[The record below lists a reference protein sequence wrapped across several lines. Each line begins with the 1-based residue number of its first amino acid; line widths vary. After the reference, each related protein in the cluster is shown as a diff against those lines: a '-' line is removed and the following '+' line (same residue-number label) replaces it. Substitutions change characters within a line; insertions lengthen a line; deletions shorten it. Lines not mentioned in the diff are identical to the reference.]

1 MSTSVTIPLDTLTRL
16 TQDLFVRAGMSE
28 SDAAT
33 LAEALIWA
41 NLRGVDTHGISRVP
55 WYADLIKKG
64 LLNPKPKLSLR
75 KETAATVSIDADR
88 ASGPVAMRFAAGH
101 AVRKAREAGA
111 CFAVVAHTTHTA
123 ALGFYARD
131 IARQGCAALIAAAS
145 LPMMPYHG
153 SAASSVST
161 SPLCIAVPRGQGEPL
176 VLDIATSVI
185 SFGKLML
192 MKKAGKP
199 LEPGWAIDA
208 SGAPTTDSA
217 AAVMPLPLGGP
228 KGAGLSLMIECL
240 ASLLADNPILSNVL
254 DGSDTVHR
262 QNALILA
269 IDIAAFVELDTFQ
282 ANVDLLVAGLKATP
296 LGIGFSE
303 ILMPGERGDRE
314 MDVRR
319 RTGIPVPAAAFADF
333 RRVATEFGVAVPE
346 RF

>member
-1 MSTSVTIPLDTLTRL
+1 MSTFVTIPPDTLTRL

-64 LLNPKPKLSLR
+64 VLNPKPKLSLR
-75 KETAATVSIDADR
+75 KETGATVSIDADR

-111 CFAVVAHTTHTA
+111 GFAVVAHTTHTA

-131 IARQGCAALIAAAS
+131 IARHGCAALIAAAS
-145 LPMMPYHG
+145 IPMMPYHG

-161 SPLCIAVPRGQGEPL
+161 SPFCIAVPRGQGEPL

-217 AAVMPLPLGGP
+217 TAVMPLPLGGP

-240 ASLLADNPILSNVL
+240 ASLLADNPILSKVL

-296 LGIGFSE
+296 LGVGFSE

-333 RRVATEFGVAVPE
+333 RRVAAEFGVVVPE

>member
-1 MSTSVTIPLDTLTRL
+1 MSTAVTIPPDTLTHL
-16 TQDLFVRAGMSE
+16 TQDLFVRAGMPE

-41 NLRGVDTHGISRVP
+41 NLRGVDSHGISRVP
-55 WYADLIKKG
+55 WYADMIRKG
-64 LLNPKPKLSLR
+64 VLNPKPQLR
-75 KETAATVSIDADR
+75 VRQETGATVSVDADR

-111 CFAVVAHTTHTA
+111 GFALVARTTHTA

-145 LPMMPYHG
+145 IPAMPYHG
-153 SAASSVST
+153 SGKASVST
-161 SPLCIAVPRGQGEPL
+161 SPFCVAVPRGEGEPL

-192 MKKAGKP
+192 MKKAGKL

-208 SGAPTTDSA
+208 AGAPTTDSA

-240 ASLLADNPILSNVL
+240 TSLLAGNPILAKVL
-254 DGSDTVHR
+254 DGTETVHR
-262 QNALILA
+262 QNAMILA
-269 IDIAAFVELDTFQ
+269 VDIAAFVELDAFR
-282 ANVDLLVAGLKATP
+282 ANVDHLVAAITGTP
-296 LGIGFSE
+296 LGAGFSE

-314 MDVRR
+314 TEVRR

-333 RRVATEFGVAVPE
+333 RRVATELGVTVPE

>member
-1 MSTSVTIPLDTLTRL
+1 MSKFVTIPPDTLTRL
-16 TQDLFVRAGMSE
+16 SQDLFVGAGMPAA
-28 SDAAT
+28 DAAT

-41 NLRGVDTHGISRVP
+41 NLRGVDSHGISRVP
-55 WYADLIKKG
+55 WYADMIRKG
-64 LLNPKPKLSLR
+64 VLNPKPKLSVR
-75 KETAATVSIDADR
+75 KETGATVSIEADR
-88 ASGPVAMRFAAGH
+88 ASGPVAMRFAVGH

-111 CFAVVAHTTHTA
+111 GFALVAGTTHTA

-145 LPMMPYHG
+145 VPIMPYHG

-161 SPLCIAVPRGQGEPL
+161 SPFCIAVPRRQTEPL

-208 SGAPTTDSA
+208 AGAPTTDPA

-240 ASLLADNPILSNVL
+240 ASLLADNPILTKVL
-254 DGSDTVHR
+254 DGTDTVHR

-269 IDIAAFVELDTFQ
+269 LDIAAFVDLEVFKT
-282 ANVDLLVAGLKATP
+282 NVDQLAAAIKATP
-296 LGIGFSE
+296 LAAGFAE

-314 MDVRR
+314 TEVRR
-319 RTGIPVPAAAFADF
+319 RTGIPMPAADFADF
-333 RRVATEFGVAVPE
+333 RRVATQLGVTVPE
-346 RF
+346 SF

>member
-1 MSTSVTIPLDTLTRL
+1 MSTSVTIPPDTLTRL
-16 TQDLFVRAGMSE
+16 TQDLFARAGMSGA
-28 SDAAT
+28 DAAT

-41 NLRGVDTHGISRVP
+41 NLRGVDSHGISRVP
-55 WYADLIKKG
+55 WYADMIRKG
-64 LLNPKPKLSLR
+64 VLNPKPQLSVC

-88 ASGPVAMRFAAGH
+88 ASGPIAMRFAAGH

-111 CFAVVAHTTHTA
+111 GFAVVARTTHTA

-153 SAASSVST
+153 SGTASVST
-161 SPLCIAVPRGQGEPL
+161 SPFCIAVPRGQGEPL

-192 MKKAGKP
+192 MKKAGKA

-208 SGAPTTDSA
+208 AGAPTTDPA

-240 ASLLADNPILSNVL
+240 TSLLTDNPILAKVL
-254 DGSDTVHR
+254 DGTDTVHR

-269 IDIAAFVELDTFQ
+269 IDIAAFVELDAFC
-282 ANVDLLVAGLKATP
+282 ANVDHLVTAIKGTP
-296 LGIGFSE
+296 LGVGFNE

-314 MDVRR
+314 MDKRR
-319 RTGIPVPAAAFADF
+319 AAGIPVPAAAFAEF

-346 RF
+346 SF